1 MRGCGQRTSG
11 TDVHGTKTCAS
22 GGWQGNFSLMW
33 ARALAP
39 LSLLLPLTAAACASS
54 ERAAPVDPAPAAKAA
69 PPAAPAPKVLD
80 HTVARSAVRA
90 VVSAGLG
97 MFLRRIDLDD
107 QPVFVA
113 GKFHGFRIA
122 RLRDPQ
128 FWSGVDLNP
137 GDVVTSVNGLPIE
150 RPDQAETAF
159 ESLEVAS
166 ELRVALE
173 REGQPRELVYP
184 IVDDR

>member
-1 MRGCGQRTSG
+1 
-11 TDVHGTKTCAS
+11 
-22 GGWQGNFSLMW
+22 MW
-33 ARALAP
+33 TRELAL
-39 LSLLLPLTAAACASS
+39 LSLLLPLAAAGCGGSAPP
-54 ERAAPVDPAPAAKAA
+54 APVVPAPAAKAA
-69 PPAAPAPKVLD
+69 PPAASTSTAPD
-80 HTVARSAVRA
+80 HTVPRSAVRA

-107 QPVFVA
+107 QPVFVG

-122 RLRDPQ
+122 ALRDPQ
-128 FWSGVDLNP
+128 FWRGVDLKP
-137 GDVVTSVNGLPIE
+137 GDVVTSVNGFPIE

-166 ELRVALE
+166 ELRVTVE
-173 REGQPRELVYP
+173 RDGQPRELVYP

>member
-1 MRGCGQRTSG
+1 
-11 TDVHGTKTCAS
+11 
-22 GGWQGNFSLMW
+22 MW

-107 QPVFVA
+107 QPVFV
-113 GKFHGFRIA
+113 
-122 RLRDPQ
+122 
-128 FWSGVDLNP
+128 DLKP